1 MGGGQRAGYTG
12 DVRRNRPL
20 AQRPT
25 RVTLQARTRPH
36 PHESAASRLD
46 GRAKEMNLSKSLRR
60 GLSVTVSMLVLLVL
74 VAACGAEPE
83 PEPAP
88 DVDLDALLTGA
99 GEVMAGM
106 STAKFSMVDELESG
120 AKFFGTTFKRMETET
135 EAPDSFRMVVDVE
148 APGFGFVEIEMMAVG
163 EEAYIKLSADAPWNP
178 LPVDQVPFNF
188 AGLGFTLRDLLNTI
202 KDGAVVAGKE
212 SLDGSQTI
220 RVDGTLSSEQLS
232 DLISSVDPG
241 HAVSLNLWIGETDHA
256 LKQIRIAGQIYNDD
270 APETVRLLVI
280 EGIDVAVDIQLPDLG
295 SGQ

>member
-1 MGGGQRAGYTG
+1 MLSLT
-12 DVRRNRPL
+12 P
-20 AQRPT
+20 
-25 RVTLQARTRPH
+25 
-36 PHESAASRLD
+36 SRFGRL
-46 GRAKEMNLSKSLRR
+46 GRANDTKLSGTRHR
-60 GLSVTVSMLVLLVL
+60 GLSITVSMLAFLFLG
-74 VAACGAEPE
+74 AACGSEPA

-88 DVDLDALLTGA
+88 DVDPDALLTGA

-120 AKFFGTTFKRMETET
+120 AKFFGTTFKRMQTEV
-135 EAPDSFRMVVDVE
+135 EAPDSFKMVVDVE

-178 LPVDQVPFNF
+178 LPLDQVPFNF
-188 AGLGFTLRDLLNTI
+188 AGLGFTLRDLLNTV

-212 SLDGSQTI
+212 ALEGAQTF
-220 RVDGTLSSEQLS
+220 RVDGNLSSEQLS

-241 HAVSLNLWIGETDHA
+241 HAVSLNLWIDETDHA
-256 LKQIRIAGQIYNDD
+256 LKQIRIAGQIYDDD

-280 EGIDVAVDIQLPDLG
+280 EGIDVSVDIQLPDRG

>member
-1 MGGGQRAGYTG
+1 MA
-12 DVRRNRPL
+12 
-20 AQRPT
+20 ARPT
-25 RVTLQARTRPH
+25 RDVLARDGSH
-36 PHESAASRLD
+36 PREIAVWRLD
-46 GRAKEMNLSKSLRR
+46 GRIKEMNLSNTLSRR
-60 GLSVTVSMLVLLVL
+60 LSIVVSMMALLFL
-74 VAACGAEPE
+74 MAACGAEPE

-106 STAKFSMVDELESG
+106 ATAKFSMVDELESG
-120 AKFFGTTFKRMETET
+120 AKFFGTTFKRMETDV

-178 LPVDQVPFNF
+178 LPLDQVPFNF
-188 AGLGFTLRDLLNTI
+188 AGLGFTLRDLLTTL

-212 SLDGSQTI
+212 SLDGAQTV

-232 DLISSVDPG
+232 ALISSVDPG
-241 HAVSLNLWIGETDHA
+241 HPVSLNLWIGETDHA
-256 LKQIRIAGQIYNDD
+256 LKQIRIAGQIYDDD

-280 EGIDVAVDIQLPDLG
+280 EGIDVPVDIQLPDLG